1 MANSVRHQIM
11 DAYIAALKGIT
22 KANGYQTNV
31 KRVSEKLEGHEQISK
46 SDLPALFPID
56 TDEKRAWVLIGATTD
71 ANLEAELTI
80 MTTCVVYDRLNSTRQ
95 QRTDLMR
102 DVGKA
107 VMNDTTLG
115 ALIID
120 IEPMGVVTD
129 QGTIPNYSIWDQ
141 KHLIT
146 YRYNAV
152 DGG

>member
-11 DAYIAALKGIT
+11 DAVIAALKGIT

-31 KRVSEKLEGHEQISK
+31 KRVSEKLENHEQISK
-46 SDLPALFPID
+46 SDFPAVFPID

-80 MTTCVVYDRLNSTRQ
+80 LVTCNVYDRFNCTRQ

-102 DVGKA
+102 DVEKA

-120 IEPMGVVTD
+120 IEPKGVVTD

-141 KHLIT
+141 QYMIT